1 MQTQKT
7 YWIEIQFSGIH
18 AMTYKNINL
27 DIGLPIHIPLD
38 YHTWRSRC
46 NKLNMVHA
54 FEIPSFK
61 RDYDTA
67 FGKIVAIL
75 SWYGVIEN
83 PRNLRYRF
91 TLCMQE
97 FFDSIPQDQWDIK
110 DPAFIKQSEM
120 FAITKFKEWIIE
132 QIT

>member
-1 MQTQKT
+1 MYYLITMR
-7 YWIEIQFSGIH
+7 ED
-18 AMTYKNINL
+18 L
-27 DIGLPIHIPLD
+27 DAITSIL
-38 YHTWRSRC
+38 YQ
-46 NKLNMVHA
+46 V

-67 FGKIVAIL
+67 FGKIAGIV
-75 SWYGVIEN
+75 SRYGVIEN
-83 PRNLRYRF
+83 PRNLRFRF

-97 FFDSIPQDQWDIK
+97 FFDSIPQDRWKIE
-110 DPAFIKQSEM
+110 DPAFIKQSEV